1 MAELAFAEIE
11 FNANLAV
18 PRSAGS
24 DVENFDK
31 LSTPAK
37 NKTHNQQNQ
46 LTSFYAVARS
56 AIRH

>member
-1 MAELAFAEIE
+1 MAELAFTETE
-11 FNANLAV
+11 FNTNLAV

-24 DVENFDK
+24 GVENFDK

-46 LTSFYAVARS
+46 LTLTYGAARS
-56 AIRH
+56 AVRH

>member
-24 DVENFDK
+24 GVENFDK

-46 LTSFYAVARS
+46 LTSNCGAA
-56 AIRH
+56 